1 MMEYQ
6 LKISGVHYG
15 ANGDSVAGQK
25 DTEEMHM
32 RTLEMLSWIDRER
45 PIVVLSAD
53 PVNHIH
59 KDAIKAGALG
69 KRIGRV
75 AYEDV
80 DRAWDL
86 LRQSGKPMML
96 AKVKEVAIQEHGYVV
111 VTVSADELKTGQS
124 ASAEEIEWCEWMS
137 DLPLLPPSEQL
148 QAEQEAE
155 FVLDNVYLPCLADHD
170 IKDVKTYLDIWVEGS
185 RHDLSREAQ
194 CKRSAYIRF
203 LEGSTDK
210 DVRQLADPLKEQRR
224 RICERA
230 FLDEHATVWWKER
243 MASGDV
249 QRLWRQ
255 WLLKN
260 DGKLWQGLKMTDSIL
275 RQLPANLYGDIGQLD
290 VVLSRLYYLDTPR
303 QVFQAILALLMLR
316 NLTCCQLGIDM
327 RPMTEDEYQQD
338 GVITNPMDMPTTIGR
353 VKEFERTQCSLPIQQ
368 QAIQALC
375 YWLREDYEKG
385 AAVKR
390 ETSLDNIFHHALNLT
405 RVKMAICDIIA
416 EKGDQDKQSLSVKQ
430 TFILHKV
437 LEEIDWLDDDTDTTF
452 IQWFDDVFKWPWKT
466 RDFKSVLAPF
476 KHSLSTTW
484 DENTVN
490 DPGTGREYR
499 QFADY
504 VREQFVDIGQDG
516 TINDKVAFMNL
527 GTDGKPMYIGHGLKR
542 NL

>member
-1 MMEYQ
+1 MEYQ

-80 DRAWDL
+80 DRAWNL

-111 VTVSADELKTGQS
+111 VTVSADELQAGQS
-124 ASAEEIEWCEWMS
+124 ASAKEIEWREWMS

-155 FVLDNVYLPCLADHD
+155 FVLDNVYLPCLADYD

-185 RHDLSREAQ
+185 RHDLSGEARQ
-194 CKRSAYIRF
+194 KRSAYIRF

-210 DVRQLADPLKEQRR
+210 NLRQLAEPLKEQRR

-230 FLDEHATVWWKER
+230 FLDEHATTWWQER

-260 DGKLWQGLKMTDSIL
+260 DGKLWQGLKMIDLIL

-303 QVFQAILALLMLR
+303 QAFQAILALLMLR
-316 NLTCCQLGIDM
+316 NLTCSQLGIDM

-338 GVITNPMDMPTTIGR
+338 GLITNPMDMPTTIGR
-353 VKEFERTQCSLPIQQ
+353 VVVFGETRCDRGQKQTIEL
-368 QAIQALC
+368 LVH
-375 YWLREDYEKG
+375 WLRDDYEQSHPQELDVLAEDTQAKLADAVEKAANKKTNEFTVYPQPGSTANLGCDQKNSDFKTYLPKADG
-385 AAVKR
+385 A
-390 ETSLDNIFHHALNLT
+390 E
-405 RVKMAICDIIA
+405 
-416 EKGDQDKQSLSVKQ
+416 EQSL
-430 TFILHKV
+430 
-437 LEEIDWLDDDTDTTF
+437 LESKKE
-452 IQWFDDVFKWPWKT
+452 
-466 RDFKSVLAPF
+466 
-476 KHSLSTTW
+476 
-484 DENTVN
+484 
-490 DPGTGREYR
+490 
-499 QFADY
+499 
-504 VREQFVDIGQDG
+504 
-516 TINDKVAFMNL
+516 
-527 GTDGKPMYIGHGLKR
+527 
-542 NL
+542 

>member
-1 MMEYQ
+1 MEYQ

-32 RTLEMLSWIDRER
+32 RTFEMLSWIDRER

-80 DRAWDL
+80 DRAWNL

-111 VTVSADELKTGQS
+111 VTVSADELQAGQS
-124 ASAEEIEWCEWMS
+124 ASAKEIEWREWMS

-170 IKDVKTYLDIWVEGS
+170 INDVKTYLDIWVEGS
-185 RHDLSREAQ
+185 RHDLSGEARQ
-194 CKRSAYIRF
+194 KRSAYIRF

-210 DVRQLADPLKEQRR
+210 NVRQLAEPLKEQRR

-230 FLDEHATVWWKER
+230 FLDEHATTWWQER

-260 DGKLWQGLKMTDSIL
+260 DGKLWQGLKMIDLIL

-303 QVFQAILALLMLR
+303 QAFQAILALLMLR
-316 NLTCCQLGIDM
+316 HITCSQLGIDM

-338 GVITNPMDMPTTIGR
+338 GLVSNLMDMPTTIGR
-353 VKEFERTQCSLPIQQ
+353 VVAFGETRCDRGQKQTIEL
-368 QAIQALC
+368 LVH
-375 YWLREDYEKG
+375 WLRDDYEQSHPQ
-385 AAVKR
+385 
-390 ETSLDNIFHHALNLT
+390 ELD
-405 RVKMAICDIIA
+405 
-416 EKGDQDKQSLSVKQ
+416 
-430 TFILHKV
+430 
-437 LEEIDWLDDDTDTTF
+437 
-452 IQWFDDVFKWPWKT
+452 
-466 RDFKSVLAPF
+466 VLAEDSQQSQMVTMQNP
-476 KHSLSTTW
+476 
-484 DENTVN
+484 
-490 DPGTGREYR
+490 
-499 QFADY
+499 
-504 VREQFVDIGQDG
+504 
-516 TINDKVAFMNL
+516 TINGPIYGISGNSNVNL
-527 GTDGKPMYIGHGLKR
+527 GG
-542 NL
+542 